1 MADFFEQLG
10 KKISDV
16 AEDFGKKTEDTLEVQ
31 RIKSQIRSLDRANE
45 RDYIEIG
52 KKIYEKFKAGE
63 VADLEYIALCES
75 IEKREEEA
83 VQCQMLLM
91 AAGGLLVVLVC
102 VDMGIKQYI
111 EENFEEE
118 EERETIL
125 DKVVLRK
132 VYNKG
137 FCFNTLDK
145 KPELVRKT
153 SGILCAGLAIYDA
166 WLFLKKGKWL
176 RKFGMVF
183 LTAGAISNTYDRL
196 IRGKVIDYIGI
207 QWKNS
212 RLRRLTANLADVYVV
227 IGAAVTGVAK
237 IFRR

>member
-1 MADFFEQLG
+1 
-10 KKISDV
+10 
-16 AEDFGKKTEDTLEVQ
+16 
-31 RIKSQIRSLDRANE
+31 
-45 RDYIEIG
+45 
-52 KKIYEKFKAGE
+52 
-63 VADLEYIALCES
+63 
-75 IEKREEEA
+75 
-83 VQCQMLLM
+83 MLLM

-132 VYNKG
+132 
-137 FCFNTLDK
+137 FNTLDK

>member
-1 MADFFEQLG
+1 
-10 KKISDV
+10 
-16 AEDFGKKTEDTLEVQ
+16 
-31 RIKSQIRSLDRANE
+31 
-45 RDYIEIG
+45 
-52 KKIYEKFKAGE
+52 
-63 VADLEYIALCES
+63 
-75 IEKREEEA
+75 
-83 VQCQMLLM
+83 MLLM

-102 VDMGIKQYI
+102 VDLGIKQYI

-145 KPELVRKT
+145 KPEQVRKT
-153 SGILCAGLAIYDA
+153 TGIICARLAIYDA
-166 WLFLKKGKWL
+166 WHYLKKGKRL
-176 RKFGMVF
+176 RKYPMVF
-183 LTAGAISNTYDRL
+183 LT
-196 IRGKVIDYIGI
+196 
-207 QWKNS
+207 
-212 RLRRLTANLADVYVV
+212 DVYVV